1 MRKQQ
6 TTYEVYVAGDGG
18 DYCDYFSLDHIDLA
32 LDAIKTTEEPEVFVY
47 KIVDYVNGEATRT
60 IYGDTEN
67 GADRDFDE
75 LPKWV
80 RIEIRAI
87 LKEALYR

>member
-1 MRKQQ
+1 MSKQQ
-6 TTYEVYVAGDGG
+6 TTYEIYVAGDGG
-18 DYCDYFSLDHIDLA
+18 DYCDYFSLEHVELA
-32 LDAIKTTEEPEVFVY
+32 LSAIKTTEDPEVFVY
-47 KIVDYVNGEATRT
+47 KIVDHANKAAKRT

-67 GADRDFDE
+67 GADRDFAA

-80 RIEIRAI
+80 RVEIRAI

>member
-1 MRKQQ
+1 MSKQQ
-6 TTYEVYVAGDGG
+6 TTYEIYVAGDGG
-18 DYCDYFSLDHIDLA
+18 EYCDYFSLDYIDLA
-32 LDAIKTTEEPEVFVY
+32 LDAIKTTEDPEVFVY
-47 KIVDYVNGEATRT
+47 KIVDYADKEATRT

-80 RIEIRAI
+80 RVKTHAI
-87 LKEALYR
+87 LKEALR

>member
-1 MRKQQ
+1 MSKQQ
-6 TTYEVYVAGDGG
+6 TTYEIYGAGDGG
-18 DYCDYFSLDHIDLA
+18 AYCASFSLDYIDLA

-67 GADRDFDE
+67 GADRDFAA

-80 RIEIRAI
+80 RVEIRAI